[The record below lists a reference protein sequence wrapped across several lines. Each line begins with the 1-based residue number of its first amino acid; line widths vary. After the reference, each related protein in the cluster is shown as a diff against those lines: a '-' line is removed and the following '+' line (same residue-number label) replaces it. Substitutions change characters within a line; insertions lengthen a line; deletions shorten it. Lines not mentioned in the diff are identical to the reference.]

1 MARRTRQTTVELPGS
16 ADNAAWSRAAAWHWY
31 LASTPHGKADRQNAK
46 QNGAILTAAVACGR
60 LLVGCWSLYGNRRGL
75 YVLLPSGRHCATED
89 GCTWGQTRILS
100 LSLGSCWQYADTSG
114 ICWEAGEDTA
124 REFVRPFLP
133 AHRQWSGRAVADM
146 LSDIER
152 RNADA
157 DRSRRMERKRERL
170 NAFADSLPPLPADL
184 EDFAR
189 RVCFG
194 GREYAFGSRDTD
206 GIACTACGGIHR
218 GTDIAGWKQGSVQVC
233 PATGRQ
239 VTVRKG
245 AMRERQEN
253 ARLMVVQA
261 ALSPDGKP
269 SAVARHLSLRMEWN
283 ALESGAGSIV
293 RFWEEV
299 IKVFPQDG
307 TGCSHIL
314 YRTGS
319 GWWDTNQNM
328 YQSGNGYCYPDL
340 SALAGTAFRNMALGE
355 AAARGWRLNWSILL
369 RDWATDARAEYLIKG
384 GFARLVADLTDWT
397 CPIGLAVL
405 QSAAD
410 QAGDTVRRGAQAV
423 LGLSGQG
430 VARLRQHGGGAYHL
444 EWLRCAERC
453 GMPLPDEVWDGLAEM
468 KRRPHEFAFVAR
480 YLSPE
485 KIYRYLEKQRP
496 SFGRWDWLVAT
507 WRDTVDMGQRL
518 GLDITSDKVLRPKN
532 LRQRH
537 DELAAVITAEADR
550 LRAEEQ
556 EAKYPAVRPVCAAI
570 RSLYAWE
577 DGEYRVEVPEGV
589 YAILREGKLLRHCV
603 GSNERYFDRIAS
615 RESYIL
621 FLRRA
626 ATPDTPWYTME
637 VEPGGRVRQLRT
649 LGDEE
654 GKDRAEAKSALRRW
668 RSAVLPR
675 LGEAERARADASRQA
690 RLAEF
695 DALRRG
701 GNVIRNGRLAGR
713 LLADVLE
720 KDFEE
725 LNRDAR

>member
-1 MARRTRQTTVELPGS
+1 MP
-16 ADNAAWSRAAAWHWY
+16 
-31 LASTPHGKADRQNAK
+31 
-46 QNGAILTAAVACGR
+46 
-60 LLVGCWSLYGNRRGL
+60 
-75 YVLLPSGRHCATED
+75 
-89 GCTWGQTRILS
+89 
-100 LSLGSCWQYADTSG
+100 
-114 ICWEAGEDTA
+114 
-124 REFVRPFLP
+124 
-133 AHRQWSGRAVADM
+133 DM
-146 LSDIER
+146 LSDTER
-152 RNADA
+152 RSAGA
-157 DRSRRMERKRERL
+157 DRSRYMERKRERL

-218 GTDIAGWKQGSVQVC
+218 GADTADWKQGSIQVC
-233 PATGRQ
+233 PETGRQ

-245 AMRERQEN
+245 AVRERQEN

-261 ALSPDGKP
+261 AISPDGKP
-269 SAVARHLSLRMEWN
+269 CAVARHLNIRMDWS
-283 ALESGAGSIV
+283 AVGSGAWSSV
-293 RFWEEV
+293 RFFEEV
-299 IKVFPQDG
+299 MAVFPQDG
-307 TGCSHIL
+307 TECSHVL
-314 YRTGS
+314 YWTGS
-319 GWWDTNQNM
+319 GWWDTNQNG
-328 YQSGNGYCYPDL
+328 YKSGNGYCYPDL
-340 SALAGTAFRNMALGE
+340 SALAGTVFRNAAFGE
-355 AAARGWRLNWSILL
+355 AAVRGWRLNWSILL

-384 GFARLVADLTDWT
+384 GFARLVAELTDWAFPVGKGILRSPT
-397 CPIGLAVL
+397 GEEGEP
-405 QSAAD
+405 
-410 QAGDTVRRGAQAV
+410 VRRGAQAV

-430 VARLRQHGGGAYHL
+430 VARLRQHGGGVYHL

-453 GMPLPDEVWDGLAEM
+453 GMPLPDEVWDGLAE
-468 KRRPHEFAFVAR
+468 KKFRPHEFAFAAR

-485 KIYRYLEKQRP
+485 KIYRYMEKQRP
-496 SFGRWDWLVAT
+496 SFGQRAWMVRT
-507 WRDTVDMGQRL
+507 WRDTVDMSLRL
-518 GLDITSDKVLRPKN
+518 GLDISSDKVLRPKN

-570 RSLYAWE
+570 RSLYGWE
-577 DGEYRVEVPEGV
+577 DGEYLVEVPEGV
-589 YAILREGKLLRHCV
+589 SDILREGKLLRHCV

-626 ATPDTPWYTME
+626 AAPDTPWYTME

-654 GKDRAEAKSALRRW
+654 GADRTEAKSALRRW
-668 RSAVLPR
+668 QSAVLPR